1 MRLIIFFFIP
11 SRTQL
16 EFKSKWIDSYGI
28 WSKNFGMRLVE
39 CMNTFD
45 WNFMVE
51 NNKRMS
57 AICFVSFNLK
67 KKSSKSNELC
77 LWREKW
83 YRQRRGKGQKKKQ
96 RVQIRENRKSNKRLN
111 PIRLNVFVTNSK
123 WYPKYLLQSECM
135 WKNSDKWHKVPYLVQ
150 RARLKFDMNNIFEAF
165 SFSFKY
171 CTDMWTYWAN
181 EWKREG
187 IKWLKT
193 PIKRCVYTGR
203 RSRKGKIE

>member
-67 KKSSKSNELC
+67 KVFKIERALSVERKMIQAEK
-77 LWREKW
+77 RE
-83 YRQRRGKGQKKKQ
+83 GTEKKQ

-150 RARLKFDMNNIFEAF
+150 RARLKFDMNNIFESF

-171 CTDMWTYWAN
+171 CIDMWTYRAS

-193 PIKRCVYTGR
+193 PIKRCVYTER